1 MELPQDVLMSIFA
14 TLEVPDLVRAG
25 SVCSSWRSAYT
36 SICSLGHC
44 KPQQT
49 PCLLYT
55 FDSDGTKSTGLYSLV
70 EKKAYVLPL
79 QDLPNRHIIGS
90 CYGWIVTADER
101 SELHLVNPIT
111 GEQIALPSVTT
122 IKQVKPIYDD
132 DVAAAK
138 RYKYLWHTGEVTVS
152 DSSSILYY
160 KAFVSC
166 DPSMGGGYTVVLIHN
181 PYCQL
186 SFARAGD
193 DKWTWL
199 PPYSDYEDCFFKDG
213 LLYAATLL
221 GETHMFDLTDP
232 KVAPKI
238 VMGKVKDFLYE
249 NIYIVEASCGNL
261 LQIWRSN
268 DLPKGDA
275 PEGDEDDDDHSFD
288 PESEFDS
295 QSYVHDTNTIKVHKV
310 SLTEG
315 KIVEISSLDENLL
328 FLGHGQTLCLHA
340 EEYLQLKAN
349 HVYFTDNNELYL
361 FEYKDNHRDIGVLD
375 LENFRREE
383 IVSPQIWSNWPPPIW
398 LIPNPR
404 RMKLASH

>member
-70 EKKAYVLPL
+70 EKKDYVLPL
-79 QDLPNRHIIGS
+79 QDLPNRHIIG
-90 CYGWIVTADER
+90 
-101 SELHLVNPIT
+101 
-111 GEQIALPSVTT
+111 
-122 IKQVKPIYDD
+122 
-132 DVAAAK
+132 
-138 RYKYLWHTGEVTVS
+138 YKYLWHTGEVTVS

-181 PYCQL
+181 PCCQL

-221 GETHMFDLTDP
+221 GEIHMFDLTDP

-315 KIVEISSLDENLL
+315 KIVEISSLDDNLL

-375 LENFRREE
+375 LENFRCEE

>member
-1 MELPQDVLMSIFA
+1 M
-14 TLEVPDLVRAG
+14 
-25 SVCSSWRSAYT
+25 
-36 SICSLGHC
+36 
-44 KPQQT
+44 
-49 PCLLYT
+49 LYT
-55 FDSDGTKSTGLYSLV
+55 FDSDGTKATGLYSLV

-79 QDLPNRHIIGS
+79 QDLPNRHIIVS
-90 CYGWIVTADER
+90 CYGWIVNADER

-122 IKQVKPIYDD
+122 IEQVKPIYDD
-132 DVAAAK
+132 DAAAANG
-138 RYKYLWHTGEVTVS
+138 YKYLWHTGEVTVS

-221 GETHMFDLTDP
+221 GEIHMFDLTDP

-261 LQIWRSN
+261 LQIWRSD
-268 DLPKGDA
+268 DLPKWDV
-275 PEGDEDDDDHSFD
+275 PEGDEDDDHSFD
-288 PESEFDS
+288 SESEFDS
-295 QSYVHDTNTIKVHKV
+295 ESYVCDTNTIKVHKV

-328 FLGHGQTLCLHA
+328 FLGHGQTL
-340 EEYLQLKAN
+340 
-349 HVYFTDNNELYL
+349 
-361 FEYKDNHRDIGVLD
+361 
-375 LENFRREE
+375 
-383 IVSPQIWSNWPPPIW
+383 
-398 LIPNPR
+398 
-404 RMKLASH
+404 

>member
-122 IKQVKPIYDD
+122 IEQVKPIYDD
-132 DVAAAK
+132 DAAAANG
-138 RYKYLWHTGEVTVS
+138 YKYLWHTGEVTVS

-186 SFARAGD
+186 SFARAG
-193 DKWTWL
+193 
-199 PPYSDYEDCFFKDG
+199 EI
-213 LLYAATLL
+213 
-221 GETHMFDLTDP
+221 HMFDLTDP

-261 LQIWRSN
+261 LQIWRSD
-268 DLPKGDA
+268 DLPKGDV
-275 PEGDEDDDDHSFD
+275 PEGDEDDDHSFD
-288 PESEFDS
+288 SESEFDS
-295 QSYVHDTNTIKVHKV
+295 ESYVCDTNTIKVHKV

-361 FEYKDNHRDIGVLD
+361 FGYKNNHRDIGVLD